1 MLAAIIIGTRD
12 MSVQEILGLVVRI
25 IPPGLLVYVVS
36 EEVLCVNSMLH
47 CTWKKVSVMFI

>member
-47 CTWKKVSVMFI
+47 CTWKNVSVMFI